1 MWVRTAS
8 ERDLAE
14 IRSLLVT
21 TWHDTYDP
29 IYGVDKVTEITDSWH
44 SIAAL
49 KPHLTQPGSE
59 FVVADS
65 GERICAVAFAS
76 SKDGRVIDLRQLYVL
91 PDAQG
96 KGAGSLLMHE
106 IIDSFPEARRVR
118 LEVEETNAQAIAFYQ
133 NKGFVEVGRTA
144 NCGEAE
150 SGLPAL
156 ILERSLG

>member
-8 ERDLAE
+8 ERDLEE
-14 IRSLLVT
+14 IRALLIA
-21 TWHDTYDP
+21 TWHDTYDH
-29 IYGVDKVTEITDSWH
+29 IYGVEKVTEITDAWH

-49 KPHLTQPGSE
+49 RPRVDQPNSE
-59 FVVADS
+59 FVVADT
-65 GERICAVAFAS
+65 GEQICAVAFAS
-76 SKDGRVIDLRQLYVL
+76 SKDGRLVLLHQLYVS

-106 IIDSFPEARRVR
+106 IIDSFPEARKIR
-118 LEVEETNAQAIAFYQ
+118 LEVEETNAQAIAFYE

-156 ILERSLG
+156 ILERVLG